1 MLFSSYIFIVS
12 RIDLTEQS
20 QAMGETVCLS
30 QQQAGEPNGTA
41 QPTSLGTVADGWNVG
56 GGCTWMGVPAGQTPI
71 SSPFLCAL
79 QLDLAALSSPGLHL
93 NPRKCVVSESSG
105 LNESLPRD
113 L

>member
-1 MLFSSYIFIVS
+1 MTSG
-12 RIDLTEQS
+12 T
-20 QAMGETVCLS
+20 TVIL
-30 QQQAGEPNGTA
+30 A

-71 SSPFLCAL
+71 SSPFLYAL

-105 LNESLPRD
+105 LNESLPLD